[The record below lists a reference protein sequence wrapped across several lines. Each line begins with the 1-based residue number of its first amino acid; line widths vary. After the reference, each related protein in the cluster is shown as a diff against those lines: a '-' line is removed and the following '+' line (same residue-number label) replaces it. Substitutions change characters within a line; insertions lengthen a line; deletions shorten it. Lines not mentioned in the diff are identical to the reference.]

1 MGRVVGTLRLLLA
14 GSGSVVR
21 SGGRIQ
27 IGLGGSGLSASRID
41 RSLQVGDLLRRRH
54 RARTSTSS
62 GSTRQRRQHR
72 SRLPSSIGT
81 VRTLCHRSQ
90 RRQQRPARHGDR
102 RRGNRRHAPG
112 GLRLTRSAAIDVLI
126 HVLAHCRFLPTMS

>member
-1 MGRVVGTLRLLLA
+1 MGRVVGTLRLLLV
-14 GSGSVVR
+14 GSGGVVR

-27 IGLGGSGLSASRID
+27 IGLGGSGLSTSRID

-54 RARTSTSS
+54 SARTSTGGRSA
-62 GSTRQRRQHR
+62 RQRRHHR
-72 SRLPSSIGT
+72 SRCTRNANT
-81 VRTLCHRSQ
+81 VRTLCHRGQ

-112 GLRLTRSAAIDVLI
+112 GLRLTHSAAIDVLI